1 MSEQRDFE
9 RLLKVKYANMD
20 GLDKETQVLFKQLE
34 LQKNWDLNKNKQY
47 N

>member
-1 MSEQRDFE
+1 MSEQRE
-9 RLLKVKYANMD
+9 MEKLLKVHYADMP
-20 GLDKETQVLFKQLE
+20 GLDTETQMLFKQLE